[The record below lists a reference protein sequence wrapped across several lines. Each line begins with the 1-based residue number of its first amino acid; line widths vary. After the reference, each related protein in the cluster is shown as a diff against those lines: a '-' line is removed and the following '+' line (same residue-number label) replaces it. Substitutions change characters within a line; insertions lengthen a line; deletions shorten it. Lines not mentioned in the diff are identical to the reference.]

1 MLLKQ
6 KNESRQKELDEFQ
19 SKATNKEE
27 LFNELKEID
36 VKVKAKEEIQ
46 KLEEKFDIEKI
57 EMSDYDK
64 RLEMYKNLR
73 NQLLSQLEKDKQ
85 ADYKA
90 KMEEINKKI
99 EALEKSKKE
108 KEEREALQKQAL
120 EQQRAQQHKGFLQ
133 NIKSYNVEDI

>member
-73 NQLLSQLEKDKQ
+73 NQLLSQLEKDK
-85 ADYKA
+85 
-90 KMEEINKKI
+90 
-99 EALEKSKKE
+99 
-108 KEEREALQKQAL
+108 
-120 EQQRAQQHKGFLQ
+120 
-133 NIKSYNVEDI
+133 